1 MARSASFSIV
11 VERSTS
17 LPSTFA
23 ASAARARPAPIDC
36 ATSAAVTGPEK
47 DFCEPSGRRMLGIR
61 HESLYAITMKLPLT
75 LAINPYD
82 HARDLRAE
90 GIDLTVLELPIE
102 EIFFRFTKFR
112 EWDASEMSFGKTV
125 SLMAQA
131 APEIMP
137 IPVFPSR
144 VFRHSAIYVG
154 EKSPI
159 RQPQDLEGRKV
170 GIPGMGADCRHLRA
184 RPAAARV
191 RRRPCADPVVPGR
204 RAAARARREGE
215 APPARRGAHHGGPG
229 QEPCRDAGRRRARRG
244 DLGAQSRRQGGCSK
258 TTFPWRK
265 GIFGKPG
272 IYPIMHVV
280 VLRRDSYERDRW
292 VAMNLFKAFEAA
304 KRESMQRLVEI
315 GLSHVPMPWLA
326 EHARRWRELAGEDFW
341 PYGLE
346 PNRPTLEA
354 FVQYSHEQGITSAG

>member
-1 MARSASFSIV
+1 
-11 VERSTS
+11 
-17 LPSTFA
+17 
-23 ASAARARPAPIDC
+23 
-36 ATSAAVTGPEK
+36 
-47 DFCEPSGRRMLGIR
+47 
-61 HESLYAITMKLPLT
+61 MKLPLT

-159 RQPQDLEGRKV
+159 RQPQDLAGRKV
-170 GIPGMGADCRHLRA
+170 GIPEWAQTAGIYVRGLLQHEYGVDLA
-184 RPAAARV
+184 RIQWYQAGV
-191 RRRPCADPVVPGR
+191 QQPGR
-204 RAAARARREGE
+204 VEKVKLHLPEGVRITAVPDKSLAGMLAGGELDAVISARN
-215 APPARRGAHHGGPG
+215 PG
-229 QEPCRDAGRRRARRG
+229 GRRLFEDYVSVEERYFR
-244 DLGAQSRRQGGCSK
+244 K
-258 TTFPWRK
+258 T
-265 GIFGKPG
+265 G

-280 VLRRDSYERDRW
+280 VLRRDSYERDRC

-354 FVQYSHEQGITSAG
+354 FVQYSHEQGITERRLKVDELFAPETRGESYKI